1 MKGRNEMRT
10 KNRLIVLLYSFISL
24 SILAIFWIG
33 IFNNYDPDKKFNQQ
47 ITSNFSFEIDNN
59 KYITSTDLKQKNLL
73 IYFWASW
80 CDNCSEEMRMIEK
93 QWNEYK
99 SMDYIFIGVNIFDNY
114 TDASN
119 FVRKNGI
126 TFPISYNGN
135 NDQVVDFGVIG
146 VPETIFISK
155 NMNMTKKIIGPFD
168 EKELVGSLEEIH
180 IQ

>member
-1 MKGRNEMRT
+1 MWWLFNSWSTFLRARE
-10 KNRLIVLLYSFISL
+10 RLAAWDNPEYRSSL
-24 SILAIFWIG
+24 
-33 IFNNYDPDKKFNQQ
+33 KK
-47 ITSNFSFEIDNN
+47 
-59 KYITSTDLKQKNLL
+59 LL
-73 IYFWASW
+73 IWSACIANSLKL
-80 CDNCSEEMRMIEK
+80 SET
-93 QWNEYK
+93 QD
-99 SMDYIFIGVNIFDNY
+99 S
-114 TDASN
+114 
-119 FVRKNGI
+119 NGI